1 MDIKQLDH
9 QIKNGVID
17 GILFDSP
24 LDIQVKFS
32 RGNDEFVTR
41 PIIAAGII
49 EEHGVDF
56 LAVKYNGQI
65 NGCYGT
71 TLGTTTGGTYGNTLV
86 KLPDGKTYDKPAE
99 IYAILCSYKNDYVEL
114 DDIVF

>member
-1 MDIKQLDH
+1 MDVKIIDQL
-9 QIKNGVID
+9 IKNGVIE

-24 LDIQVKFS
+24 LDIQVKFPH
-32 RGNDEFVTR
+32 GDAGFVTR
-41 PIIAAGII
+41 PIIAVGIV

-56 LAVKYNGQI
+56 LTVKYNGRI

-71 TLGTTTGGTYGNTLV
+71 TLGTTTGGTYGSTLV
-86 KLPDGKTYDKPAE
+86 KLPDGKTYDKADE
-99 IYAILCSYKNDYVEL
+99 IYAALRSYKNDYVDL